1 MNIISTTDKIE
12 IGISKIEGPGK
23 AEGVAEVV
31 RGAVNVFNI
40 VPGKIEAGFKATAAN
55 RENSPVIKSI
65 IDMLSRN
72 FAGKSYTEDELRMKW
87 MAISQKV
94 SDGDHNALEVSE
106 LALKFIIDREKAST
120 RSVRD
125 ALR

>member
-1 MNIISTTDKIE
+1 MNVISTTDKIR

-31 RGAVNVFNI
+31 RGAVKVFNI

-87 MAISQKV
+87 MAISQKA
-94 SDGDHNALEVSE
+94 SDGDHDALVASKLALEFLVD
-106 LALKFIIDREKAST
+106 KGKT
-120 RSVRD
+120 GTKSVRD